1 MNKIYRL
8 KFDRRRNQLVAVSE
22 LTTGAG
28 KQKSTG
34 RSASRAGSGGA
45 SVLSLRPLL
54 AALALVTLPGLAL
67 ANPDLPV
74 GGQIVAGQGGIS
86 TSGNQMTIQQQTQN
100 LVTHWQSFDV
110 GAQNTV
116 RFVQPDS
123 NAVALNRVMGA
134 SGSQILGS
142 LQANGK
148 VIILNPNGVLFGK
161 DAQVNVAGL
170 LASTKNLSTADF
182 MAGRYDLSGGS
193 ADAQVVNQGNLV
205 AAPGGYIVLAG
216 GQVKNSGTIATPAG
230 KTVLA
235 AADKVSLQLDNSGL
249 VSVSVSGSVVNAL
262 VENTGL
268 IAAPDG
274 QVFLTAR
281 GRDMLLNTVVNN
293 SGTVEAQGL
302 ESRGGEIVLDG
313 GDSGV
318 VSQSGR
324 LLADSAAGQG
334 GKVTLEGRNI
344 HLAAAGKTSATGKTG
359 GGQVYVGGGW
369 QGKDGKIRN
378 ASKVVMDKA
387 ATIDVS
393 ATQRGNGGTAVLWSE
408 DYTNFQG
415 AIAARGGAGS
425 GNGGQVETSSRGNLQ
440 AFGDVDA
447 SAPAG
452 LGGSWLLD
460 PLDVAIV
467 SGAANVGTAV
477 TGDAASGQVF
487 SPSAAGAQVSAAKIS
502 ERLSAGTSVT
512 VDTHG
517 AGDQPGAITVK
528 LDAKIK
534 KTAGGDA
541 TLTLKADKGI
551 SFEDRTWT
559 DPANPDLAM
568 VSTAGK
574 LNVNLLTGNGGQDG
588 TVTIGNYVHF
598 NLNGGDFHAGP
609 ANVSSGKTSL
619 VFSNNGSITAGNI
632 ILDTL
637 GGTSG
642 SFYSL
647 VAAGD
652 LKVNGPLSLKAG
664 FTLISNLSAGRSLE
678 IIAPSG
684 DIRFSFM
691 PSGAGKADKDDY
703 GTIAIQGKSG
713 VNLQANS
720 GHLAMS
726 VADRA
731 KQGITISSSA
741 GAVNLGGKVQDGTN
755 GLQLGSVDITSAGST
770 KLDGLTYFGKA
781 ALLSDVTL
789 KAGGNI
795 DITGIAKKL
804 STEMVGGAGSNG
816 VTLTNSRLTSGGN
829 VTLTGLSGSDPANE
843 NPGNALTIAG
853 STITADAAAGKILLT
868 GTTRSIIGV
877 RITDSTLSA
886 ASLEVNGIAT
896 DKGMGFSLE
905 NNTLKGGL
913 AVPKNVVLS
922 AAGSAEGVT
931 NLPAVETPV
940 KPVEKEPATPSE
952 KPVDPSLDKETTTP
966 TETPVDSSSDKETT
980 TPSDKPEVT
989 PPAKDPDTPSETPA
1003 DPSSDK
1009 ETTTPTDKP
1018 EVTPPAKDPDA
1029 SSETPVEPLPVK
1041 DPAALSEKPED
1052 ASSSEDPATPSD
1064 KPVDSSSDKETT
1076 TPTDKP
1082 EVTPPAE
1089 DPDASSETPM
1099 ESLPVKDPAA
1109 PSEKPED
1116 ASSDKEPATPS
1127 ETPADPSSDKE
1138 TTTPTDTP
1146 EVTPPVKDPDPSSET
1161 PVEPLPGKD
1170 PAAPSEKPGDTSSDK
1185 DPDTSLEKPADPAEK
1200 PADPVEKPVDPVEK
1214 PVDPVEKPVDPV
1226 KPAEPEK
1233 PIDEVRGPFPQ
1244 LTAEDAKLVTSATVV
1259 TQGQSSANA
1268 QTSAQTQAPQSGFHV
1283 SGEPAVPA
1291 SHYQMAA
1298 QEVDVSVCA
1307 GEECGAVKL
1316 DASKPSE

>member
-34 RSASRAGSGGA
+34 RSASRASSGGA

-86 TSGNQMTIQQQTQN
+86 TSGNQMTIQQRTQN

-193 ADAQVVNQGNLV
+193 ADAQVVNQGNLM

-235 AADKVSLQLDNSGL
+235 AADKVSLRLDNSGL

-387 ATIDVS
+387 ATVDVS
-393 ATQRGNGGTAVLWSE
+393 ATQSGNGGTAVLWSE

-415 AIAARGGAGS
+415 NILARGGAGV

-452 LGGSWLLD
+452 QGGNWLLD

-467 SGAANVGTAV
+467 SDAENLGATATDDSV
-477 TGDAASGQVF
+477 AGKVF
-487 SPSAAGAQVSAAKIS
+487 SPSSVGAQVSAAKIS
-502 ERLSAGTSVT
+502 EQLSAGTSVT

-528 LDAKIK
+528 SDAKIK

-551 SFEDRTWT
+551 SFENRGWSN
-559 DPANPDLAM
+559 PASPDLAM

-574 LNVNLLTGNGGQDG
+574 LNVNLLTGNSGQDG
-588 TVTIGNYVHF
+588 TVNIGNYVHF

-609 ANVSSGKTSL
+609 ANASSGKTS
-619 VFSNNGSITAGNI
+619 VHFENNGTITAGNI
-632 ILDTL
+632 TLDTL
-637 GGTSG
+637 GGTEG
-642 SFYSL
+642 SFYGL
-647 VAAGD
+647 IAAGD

-664 FTLISNLSAGRSLE
+664 FNLTSNLSAGRSLE

-684 DIRFSFM
+684 DIRFFFM
-691 PSGAGKADKDDY
+691 PPGTGKDDY
-703 GTIAIQGKSG
+703 GTIAIEGKDG
-713 VNLQANS
+713 VNFQANS
-720 GHLAMS
+720 GHLAVNVM
-726 VADRA
+726 DRA
-731 KQGITISSSA
+731 KQAIKISSSS

-755 GLQLGSVDITSAGST
+755 GLKLGSVDITSAGST
-770 KLDGLTYFGKA
+770 KLDGLTHFGKA

-795 DITGIAKKL
+795 DITGIAKNL
-804 STEMVGGAGSNG
+804 STDMVGGADSNG

-877 RITDSTLSA
+877 KMTDSTLSA

-913 AVPKNVVLS
+913 ADPKNVMLS

-931 NLPAVETPV
+931 NLPAVE
-940 KPVEKEPATPSE
+940 
-952 KPVDPSLDKETTTP
+952 
-966 TETPVDSSSDKETT
+966 
-980 TPSDKPEVT
+980 
-989 PPAKDPDTPSETPA
+989 
-1003 DPSSDK
+1003 
-1009 ETTTPTDKP
+1009 
-1018 EVTPPAKDPDA
+1018 
-1029 SSETPVEPLPVK
+1029 
-1041 DPAALSEKPED
+1041 
-1052 ASSSEDPATPSD
+1052 
-1064 KPVDSSSDKETT
+1064 
-1076 TPTDKP
+1076 
-1082 EVTPPAE
+1082 
-1089 DPDASSETPM
+1089 
-1099 ESLPVKDPAA
+1099 
-1109 PSEKPED
+1109 
-1116 ASSDKEPATPS
+1116 
-1127 ETPADPSSDKE
+1127 
-1138 TTTPTDTP
+1138 
-1146 EVTPPVKDPDPSSET
+1146 
-1161 PVEPLPGKD
+1161 
-1170 PAAPSEKPGDTSSDK
+1170 
-1185 DPDTSLEKPADPAEK
+1185 KPADPVEK
-1200 PADPVEKPVDPVEK
+1200 PADPVEKPADPVEK
-1214 PVDPVEKPVDPV
+1214 PADPVEKPADPV
-1226 KPAEPEK
+1226 EKPADPVEKPADPVEKPADPVEKPADPVEKPADPVEKPADPVEKPADPVEKPADPVEKPADPVEKPADPVEKPADPVEKPADPVEKPADPVEKPAEPEK
-1233 PIDEVRGPFPQ
+1233 PIDEVRGPLPQ
-1244 LTAEDAKLVTSATVV
+1244 LTAEEVQLVTSAAVV
-1259 TQGQSSANA
+1259 SQGQSSANA

>member
-393 ATQRGNGGTAVLWSE
+393 ATQSGNGGTAVLWSE

-415 AIAARGGAGS
+415 NILARGGAGA

-551 SFEDRTWT
+551 SFEDRAWT

-652 LKVNGPLSLKAG
+652 LKVNGPLSLRAG
-664 FTLISNLSAGRSLE
+664 FTQVSNLSAGRSLE

-691 PSGAGKADKDDY
+691 PLVTGKADKDDY
-703 GTIAIQGKSG
+703 GRIAIQGKNG

-720 GHLAMS
+720 GHLAMN
-726 VADRA
+726 VVDRA
-731 KQGITISSSA
+731 KQAISISSSA
-741 GAVNLGGKVQDGTN
+741 GAVNLGGKVQDGTD
-755 GLQLGSVDITSAGST
+755 GLQLGSLEITSAGNT

-795 DITGIAKKL
+795 DINGIAKKL
-804 STEMVGGAGSNG
+804 STDMVGAAASNG

-868 GTTRSIIGV
+868 GTTQSIIGV
-877 RITDSTLSA
+877 RMTDSTLSA

-913 AVPKNVVLS
+913 AAPKNVVLS

-940 KPVEKEPATPSE
+940 KPVEKEPAALP
-952 KPVDPSLDKETTTP
+952 
-966 TETPVDSSSDKETT
+966 
-980 TPSDKPEVT
+980 
-989 PPAKDPDTPSETPA
+989 
-1003 DPSSDK
+1003 
-1009 ETTTPTDKP
+1009 
-1018 EVTPPAKDPDA
+1018 
-1029 SSETPVEPLPVK
+1029 ETPVESLPVK
-1041 DPAALSEKPED
+1041 DPAAPSTKPED
-1052 ASSSEDPATPSD
+1052 ASSSTDPATPSD

-1076 TPTDKP
+1076 TPSDKP
-1082 EVTPPAE
+1082 EVT
-1089 DPDASSETPM
+1089 
-1099 ESLPVKDPAA
+1099 
-1109 PSEKPED
+1109 
-1116 ASSDKEPATPS
+1116 
-1127 ETPADPSSDKE
+1127 
-1138 TTTPTDTP
+1138 
-1146 EVTPPVKDPDPSSET
+1146 
-1161 PVEPLPGKD
+1161 
-1170 PAAPSEKPGDTSSDK
+1170 
-1185 DPDTSLEKPADPAEK
+1185 
-1200 PADPVEKPVDPVEK
+1200 
-1214 PVDPVEKPVDPV
+1214 
-1226 KPAEPEK
+1226 
-1233 PIDEVRGPFPQ
+1233 
-1244 LTAEDAKLVTSATVV
+1244 
-1259 TQGQSSANA
+1259 
-1268 QTSAQTQAPQSGFHV
+1268 
-1283 SGEPAVPA
+1283 
-1291 SHYQMAA
+1291 
-1298 QEVDVSVCA
+1298 
-1307 GEECGAVKL
+1307 
-1316 DASKPSE
+1316 